1 MDSVIWK
8 LEGANMDID
17 LATPKDEIQWQQDRC
32 PWNEAEGRDMHK
44 CAVKNISIPPY
55 FCGTNIWTTSYVV
68 IQMRT
73 LIRGPKGIKKLLN
86 RGLRSAFFPGSNPK
100 RQ

>member
-32 PWNEAEGRDMHK
+32 PWNEAEGREMHK

-55 FCGTNIWTTSYVV
+55 FCGSEYLDYV
-68 IQMRT
+68 
-73 LIRGPKGIKKLLN
+73 LCCYPNENPYK
-86 RGLRSAFFPGSNPK
+86 RS
-100 RQ
+100 